1 MIVMIRTSSA
11 LSSPLLRSARG
22 LCSANRS
29 LPSTSPSLSGPYG
42 SGSLVARRTS
52 LFTTSFTFA
61 LDDLLDKLLDAF
73 LNAISLSHPLAILPS
88 LSSTSLP
95 QLRFLNFASSTS
107 LPPRHYPP
115 VAYPALSRSTLPQA
129 VETHLCTWST
139 LNQTSYPCLLSTSYL
154 GIPSLRHPISA
165 SPPFD
170 VPHLVSL
177 SPSTRIHTAL
187 LHLHSSTRARLP
199 ATDIDTCTH
208 LRRTF

>member
-1 MIVMIRTSSA
+1 MIRTSSA

-95 QLRFLNFASSTS
+95 QLRFL
-107 LPPRHYPP
+107 P
-115 VAYPALSRSTLPQA
+115 VTTLPSLTPRYP
-129 VETHLCTWST
+129 VRHFLKPSRHICVLGRRSIKHLILASFRHLIWVSPPYDI
-139 LNQTSYPCLLSTSYL
+139 LSQHPLLSTFHIL
-154 GIPSLRHPISA
+154 
-165 SPPFD
+165 
-170 VPHLVSL
+170 
-177 SPSTRIHTAL
+177 
-187 LHLHSSTRARLP
+187 
-199 ATDIDTCTH
+199 
-208 LRRTF
+208 